1 MKRAIGFSILL
12 LSACVAPQK
21 AAPPPLPRPTPTPVP
36 APPPPPPADWRDR
49 PYTPGDW
56 SYARSGALS
65 EARYG
70 EAGAL
75 PRLALT
81 CDPRSGQVRLTWPG
95 MSGGTLVVRT
105 SDGDASLQ
113 AGSSDAGLQA
123 VLPAR
128 DPLLDRMAFSRGRF
142 LLQANGQELVVPS
155 WPEIS
160 RVIED
165 CR

>member
-1 MKRAIGFSILL
+1 MKRAIGFSLL
-12 LSACVAPQK
+12 MLSACVAPQK
-21 AAPPPLPRPTPTPVP
+21 VAPPPVPQPTPTPT
-36 APPPPPPADWRDR
+36 PPSSPPPPADWRDR

-56 SYARSGALS
+56 VYARNGALS

-81 CDPRSGQVRLTWPG
+81 CDRAAQQIRLTWPG
-95 MSGGTLVVRT
+95 APAGRVTIRT
-105 SDGDASLQ
+105 TSGDAWRQGAESQ
-113 AGSSDAGLQA
+113 AGLQLA
-123 VLPAR
+123 LAAS
-128 DPLLDRMAFSRGRF
+128 DPLLDQMAFSRGRF
-142 LLQANGQELVVPS
+142 LLSSGGQELIVPS
-155 WPEIS
+155 WPEVA

>member
-1 MKRAIGFSILL
+1 M
-12 LSACVAPQK
+12 
-21 AAPPPLPRPTPTPVP
+21 
-36 APPPPPPADWRDR
+36 
-49 PYTPGDW
+49 
-56 SYARSGALS
+56 S

-81 CDPRSGQVRLTWPG
+81 CDPRAAQIRMTWPG
-95 MSGGTLVVRT
+95 AAAGPVIVRT
-105 SDGDASLQ
+105 SEGDMTLQ
-113 AGSSDAGLQA
+113 GASSDAGMQVA
-123 VLPAR
+123 FAAR
-128 DPLLDRMAFSRGRF
+128 DPMLDRIAYSRGRF
-142 LLQANGQELVVPS
+142 MLQASAQELIVPS